1 MVNKNNNFMNV
12 VILTV
17 IFYTL
22 YFIIHFMLY
31 EDIVSYWNQ
40 KYNLKR
46 DGFCILKN
54 TFSSGEIYNLTNHCE
69 EENYK
74 QTKDYLM
81 THKKLN
87 KLIQRNTSKDHVFQ
101 DYIFIIK
108 KSSIHTCH
116 RDSNGDFFNE
126 NQKYPSYTILI
137 FLEDMEKCL
146 GVIPHSHKD
155 VNSYSINFSDPVS
168 HLVCKKGDIILFNAN
183 LIHVGALN
191 SKDDNLRV
199 QMKVTHK
206 DDIEAI
212 PYYNNYNKILNEDN
226 NMPFLI
232 RKAQRKLSCLL
243 PIISNLSQKEI
254 QRTSDGEGGKEE
266 ISMFQKIFSS
276 LFYGNASFYNLPN
289 AF

>member
-1 MVNKNNNFMNV
+1 MVNNFMNV
-12 VILTV
+12 VFLTI

-54 TFSSGEIYNLTNHCE
+54 TFSSSEIYNLTNHCE

-74 QTKDYLM
+74 QTKEYLM

-87 KLIQRNTSKDHVFQ
+87 NLIQRNTSKDHIFQ

-108 KSSIHTCH
+108 KSAIHTCH

-155 VNSYSINFSDPVS
+155 VNSYNINFSDPVS

-191 SKDDNLRV
+191 SKDDNLRI

-243 PIISNLSQKEI
+243 PIVSNLSQKEI

>member
-1 MVNKNNNFMNV
+1 MNV
-12 VILTV
+12 VFLTI

-54 TFSSGEIYNLTNHCE
+54 TFSSSEIYNLTNHCE
-69 EENYK
+69 QEDYK
-74 QTKDYLM
+74 QTKEYLIS
-81 THKKLN
+81 HEKLN
-87 KLIQRNTSKDHVFQ
+87 NLIQRNTSKDHVFQ

-108 KSSIHTCH
+108 KSAIHTCH

-126 NQKYPSYTILI
+126 TQKYPSYTILI

-155 VNSYSINFSDPVS
+155 VNSYNINFSDPVS

-191 SKDDNLRV
+191 SKDDNLRI

-243 PIISNLSQKEI
+243 PIVSNLSQKEI
-254 QRTSDGEGGKEE
+254 QRTSGGEGGKE

-276 LFYGNASFYNLPN
+276 LFYGNSSFYNLPN